1 MARKMLHMDIA
12 HERIQRHSKNGFV
25 NLCHLGLT
33 ELPPLPSHITSLWCD
48 GNQLTHL
55 PSLPPGLTQLRCDQN
70 QLSCLPLLPH
80 RLHILRCDKN
90 SLVSLPPLPESL
102 RVLWCHQNCLTT
114 LPVLPTQ
121 LTDLSCA
128 ENRLIPP
135 LYKESPHHY
144 EGRLR
149 EHESK
154 MRIHSRVKQYK
165 EELMMNRWHPSRVE
179 RLLNAGLDIED
190 M

>member
-1 MARKMLHMDIA
+1 MDIA
-12 HERIQRHSKNGFV
+12 HDRIHHHSKNGFV

-33 ELPPLPSHITSLWCD
+33 ELPPLPSHIISLWCN
-48 GNQLTHL
+48 GNRLTHL

-80 RLHILRCDKN
+80 HLRILRCDEN
-90 SLVSLPPLPESL
+90 SLASLPSLPESL
-102 RVLWCHQNCLTT
+102 CVLWCHQNCLTT
-114 LPVLPTQ
+114 LPILPPQ
-121 LTDLSCA
+121 LKDLFCA
-128 ENRLIPP
+128 GNELISP
-135 LYKESPHHY
+135 LHRESPHQY

-165 EELMMNRWHPSRVE
+165 EELMINRWHPSRVE
-179 RLLNAGLDIED
+179 RLWNAGLDIED